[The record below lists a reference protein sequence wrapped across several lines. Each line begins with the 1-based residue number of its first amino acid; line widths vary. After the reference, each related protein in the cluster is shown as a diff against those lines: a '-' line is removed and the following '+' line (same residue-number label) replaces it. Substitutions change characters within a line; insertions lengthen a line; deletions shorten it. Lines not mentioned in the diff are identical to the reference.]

1 MSIKEKFKEYFF
13 EEDDVDSSGEKT
25 EKEIFDERQRAV
37 RSRITRR
44 ALWAFS
50 ILTAVNL
57 FVIECGLRWC
67 ESAFAA
73 TLVFVA
79 AARLYWVI
87 ANVRCGSLYGVHG
100 TAPGAEQVCM
110 LVAVAIVDPIVTQ
123 YHHKHYEDFWTY
135 FFVRDGA
142 AAEPVLLLISY
153 ALLIIAAV
161 IIGFAKPKEKKED
174 IIS

>member
-1 MSIKEKFKEYFF
+1 MSIKDKFKEFFF
-13 EEDDVDSSGEKT
+13 EEDDAENPEEEK

-37 RSRITRR
+37 RSRITRH

-57 FVIECGLRWC
+57 FVMECGLRWC

-73 TLVFVA
+73 TLVFMA

-100 TAPGAEQVCM
+100 TAPGAEQACM
-110 LVAVAIVDPIVTQ
+110 LAAMLVVDPHIVH
-123 YHHKHYEDFWTY
+123 YRDKHYEDFWTN
-135 FFVRDGA
+135 FFIRDGA
-142 AAEPVLLLISY
+142 VAQPVLLVLSY
-153 ALLIIAAV
+153 VLLVIAAFV
-161 IIGFAKPKEKKED
+161 ISGAKSKEKKGD
-174 IIS
+174 IL